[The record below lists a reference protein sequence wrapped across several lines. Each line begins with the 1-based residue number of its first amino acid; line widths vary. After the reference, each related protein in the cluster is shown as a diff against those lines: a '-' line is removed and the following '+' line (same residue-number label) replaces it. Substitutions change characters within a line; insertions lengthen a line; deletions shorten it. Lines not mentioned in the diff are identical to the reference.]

1 MFVIPSIDLMAGEV
15 VRLAQ
20 GKATEKKVYSRD
32 PMACA
37 RRWEKAGGQVMHLVD
52 LEGAFQGQMKNLEMI
67 GQIARSVK
75 MPCQVGGGIRDLA
88 VAEKILQAGAQRVI
102 FGSVACDAPET
113 IDEAVRRFGPERVVV
128 GIDARDGVV
137 ETRGWTKPSGWK
149 AVDLAARM
157 VAGGVMRIIYT
168 DVVRDGMMTGPNI
181 PAVQEMIKAFPGRL
195 ISSGG
200 IGGLADLQALDRVGG
215 VEGVIVGRALYEGA
229 LEDEVCRWNTF

>member
-1 MFVIPSIDLMAGEV
+1 
-15 VRLAQ
+15 
-20 GKATEKKVYSRD
+20 
-32 PMACA
+32 
-37 RRWEKAGGQVMHLVD
+37 MHLVD
-52 LEGAFQGQMKNLEMI
+52 LEGAFEGQMRNLEMI

-88 VAEKILQAGAQRVI
+88 VAERILQLGAQRVI

-113 IDEAVRRFGPERVVV
+113 IDEAVKRFGAERVVV
-128 GIDARDGVV
+128 GIDARGGVV

-157 VAGGVMRIIYT
+157 AQGGVIRIIYT

-181 PAVQEMIKAFPGRL
+181 PAVQEMLKAFPGKV

-200 IGGLADLQALDRVGG
+200 ISGRTDLQALERAGE

-229 LEDEVCRWNTF
+229 MEDEVCRLNTF

>member
-20 GKATEKKVYSRD
+20 GKATEKKVYSKD

-52 LEGAFQGQMKNLEMI
+52 LEGAFEGQMRNLEMI

-75 MPCQVGGGIRDLA
+75 MPCQVGGGIRDLG
-88 VAEKILQAGAQRVI
+88 VAEKILQAGAHRVI
-102 FGSVACDAPET
+102 FGSVACDAPEV
-113 IDEAVRRFGPERVVV
+113 IDEAVKKFGPERVVV

-157 VAGGVMRIIYT
+157 AKGGVIRIIYT

-181 PAVQEMIKAFPGRL
+181 PAVREMIQAFPGKV

-200 IGGLADLQALDRVGG
+200 IGGLMDLQALDRVGG

>member
-20 GKATEKKVYSRD
+20 GKATEKKVYSND

-37 RRWEKAGGQVMHLVD
+37 RRWEKAGGKVLHLVD
-52 LEGAFQGQMKNLEMI
+52 LEGAFEGQMRNLEMI
-67 GQIARSVK
+67 GQIARTVK
-75 MPCQVGGGIRDLA
+75 MPCQVGGGIRDLE
-88 VAEKILQAGAQRVI
+88 VAEKIIKAGAQRVI
-102 FGSVACDAPET
+102 FGSVACDTPEI
-113 IDEAVRRFGPERVVV
+113 IDEAVKRFGPERVVV

-149 AVDLAARM
+149 ALDLASRM
-157 VAGGVMRIIYT
+157 NKAGVIRIIYT

-181 PAVQEMIKAFPGRL
+181 PAVQEMVKSFPGKV

-200 IGGLADLQALDRVGG
+200 IS
-215 VEGVIVGRALYEGA
+215 GR
-229 LEDEVCRWNTF
+229 N

>member
-1 MFVIPSIDLMAGEV
+1 MFVIPSIDLMSGEV

-20 GKATEKKVYSRD
+20 GKATEKKVYSKD

-37 RRWEKAGGQVMHLVD
+37 RRWEKAGGRVLHLVD
-52 LEGAFQGQMKNLEMI
+52 LEGAFEGQMRNLEMI

-88 VAEKILQAGAQRVI
+88 VAGKILEAGAQRVI
-102 FGSVACDAPET
+102 FGSVACDAPEV
-113 IDEAVRRFGPERVVV
+113 IDEAVQRFGPERVVV

-137 ETRGWTKPSGWK
+137 ETRGWTKPSGWR

-157 VAGGVMRIIYT
+157 AQGGVIRVIYT
-168 DVVRDGMMTGPNI
+168 DVVRDGMMTGPNL
-181 PAVQEMIKAFPGRL
+181 PAVKEMMKAFPGKV

-200 IGGLADLQALDRVGG
+200 ISGLADLQALDRAGG

-229 LEDEVCRWNTF
+229 MEDEACRLNTF